1 MNTLRSDGSPRMGRC
16 HTWAVF
22 QLLPGTGVLLPHRAG
37 TLRFGMS
44 EHTARWALSTICD
57 IRTQSVCGA
66 AWAFSGEYLGLTI
79 DVLGAPEGNHAQR
92 LGYVELG
99 RSPCDSSG
107 EEPRGPALVPVLH
120 EGVDL
125 FGRPRH
131 DVASHLPSDSR
142 VNHGLGRTGGYIQ
155 SIGLRSPYWAIPYGS
170 ETV

>member
-1 MNTLRSDGSPRMGRC
+1 MNTLRSDGSRWRGRC

-66 AWAFSGEYLGLTI
+66 AWAFSGDYLGLTI

-107 EEPRGPALVPVLH
+107 RSPKG
-120 EGVDL
+120 
-125 FGRPRH
+125 
-131 DVASHLPSDSR
+131 LPSCPYCTRASTSSAAPGTTSR
-142 VNHGLGRTGGYIQ
+142 AICRRTPG
-155 SIGLRSPYWAIPYGS
+155 
-170 ETV
+170 